1 MKIRLTAVLIFIA
14 VIGIVGYSAEKS
26 NKNHQEKTSV
36 VFTGATKEK
45 CMSLKNSKIYQTE
58 ITSTEWQEEGPLEED
73 ENARFSGS
81 STAKA
86 SAPAHCVVRG
96 EIEKRKG
103 ADGKDYSIGFELRL
117 PSKWNNKFLFQG
129 GGGLN
134 GTISPAVGKARPSGS
149 TAEPALT
156 RGYVVVSTDSGHSG
170 SRDTSFAKDQ
180 QAVLNYAFQ
189 STGKVTNVAKQLIE
203 IMYSTQP
210 KHSYFVGCSNGGRE
224 AMQAAMYYPNEFDG
238 IVAGNPGFRLSKAA
252 IGEAWDNNQFLKYAP
267 TDANGNKIVAEALT
281 EEDLKAVAEGLIERC
296 DAKDGLKDGIINSWE
311 KCDFKPEMVEKKIGK
326 KKVDL
331 LNAIF
336 NGAKNSKGENVYA
349 SWPYDAGINTRGWR
363 MWKHGTSKTGT
374 PNSMNFMMGA
384 SSLSDYYM
392 KPAKPGMKSTE
403 FDFDKDVAKTNEIGG
418 LNDADKTDLSTFKAR
433 GGKMIIYEGVS
444 DPVFSAHDIRDWY
457 KKLVENMGNVDS
469 FTRLFMVP
477 GMNHCGGGPAMENFD
492 ALTALEKWT
501 EENITPDY
509 IVGKAGKEY
518 PDPNKE
524 QPLCPYPKIATYVGG
539 DKNKASSF
547 ECK

>member
-1 MKIRLTAVLIFIA
+1 MKKLKLIMILSLLIVAGITAF
-14 VIGIVGYSAEKS
+14 AEKAT
-26 NKNHQEKTSV
+26 NKKVEKKSV
-36 VFTGATKEK
+36 VFIGATKEK

-58 ITSTEWQEEGPLEED
+58 ITSAEWKEEGSLEED

-86 SAPAHCVVRG
+86 LTPAHCVVRG

-117 PSKWNNKFLFQG
+117 PEKWNNKFLFQG

-134 GTISPAVGKARPSGS
+134 GSVSPATGTARPSGS

-156 RGYVVVSTDSGHSG
+156 RGYAVVSTDSGHSG
-170 SRDTSFAKDQ
+170 SNTSFAKDQ

-189 STGKVTNVAKQLIE
+189 STGKVTNVAKQLIDE
-203 IMYSTQP
+203 MYNLMP
-210 KHSYFVGCSNGGRE
+210 KHSYFMGCSNGGRE

-238 IVAGNPGFRLSKAA
+238 IIAGNPGFRLSKAA
-252 IGEAWDNNQFLKYAP
+252 IGETWDNNQFLKYAP
-267 TDANGNKIVAEALT
+267 TDKNGNKIVADALT
-281 EEDLKAVAEGLIERC
+281 QEDLDVVAQGVLDRC

-349 SWPYDAGINTRGWR
+349 SWPYDAGINTMGWR

-374 PNSMNFMMGA
+374 PNSINFMMGS

-392 KPAKPGMKSTE
+392 KPARPGMKSTE

-418 LNDADKTDLSTFKAR
+418 LNDSDKTDLSTFKAR

-501 EENITPDY
+501 EENIAPDY

-518 PDPNKE
+518 PDQNKE
-524 QPLCPYPKIATYVGG
+524 QPLCPYPKVATYVDG